1 MVLKNSMTAC
11 FNALN
16 IYDREVGF
24 FLPCIS
30 VDARNRATRSYSE
43 SVINRGRLGLGLWIA
58 AVLTFIFQN
67 PQRNTFC
74 VLRDRTHVRTY
85 VPAVTRIFRF

>member
-1 MVLKNSMTAC
+1 MVLKNSKTAC

-16 IYDREVGF
+16 LYDRVVGS
-24 FLPCIS
+24 FLPRIS

-43 SVINRGRLGLGLWIA
+43 FVIGRGRLGLDIWITA
-58 AVLTFIFQN
+58 ALTFIFPH
-67 PQRNTFC
+67 PQRNTLY

-85 VPAVTRIFRF
+85 VPAVTRIFCF

>member
-1 MVLKNSMTAC
+1 MVLKNSKTTC

-16 IYDREVGF
+16 LYDRVVGF
-24 FLPCIS
+24 FLPRIS

-43 SVINRGRLGLGLWIA
+43 SVRDRGRLGLGIWITS
-58 AVLTFIFQN
+58 VLTFIFQN

-85 VPAVTRIFRF
+85 VPAVTGIFCF